1 MNRGPGDRGRGPH
14 EGRSSR
20 VNVRES
26 DDQASAEHRRKLEAL
41 FQGGG
46 NGGGAA
52 TPAPAPAPRQAP
64 TERVFASPRRSL
76 GRSPSDFRL
85 RLERLRIAREVEEIR
100 EAGDQFLAHH
110 QLPDEPDILMKLMLH
125 PTERVNREAM
135 GQISA
140 LLMQGRMTPTFV
152 LDDRLK
158 ELRERATEPAT
169 LSYVQGIE
177 DQVATLKA
185 KG

>member
-1 MNRGPGDRGRGPH
+1 M
-14 EGRSSR
+14 
-20 VNVRES
+20 NVRES

-52 TPAPAPAPRQAP
+52 TPAPAPAPAPRQAP